1 MSSFDEVTG
10 LAPEH
15 PAAVALRKGG
25 HAQLSFGFS
34 AGGLI
39 IDCALLFPWTS
50 SLSNWICKTSAP
62 ANTSTKTLIHIISL
76 VMHVRPE

>member
-1 MSSFDEVTG
+1 MLEATQPSASTSTSTTGGTMSSFDEVTG

-15 PAAVALRKGG
+15 PAAVALREGG

-39 IDCALLFPWTS
+39 IDCTLLFPWTS
-50 SLSNWICKTSAP
+50 FGIKTD
-62 ANTSTKTLIHIISL
+62 L
-76 VMHVRPE
+76 